1 MSKQQENPI
10 QAERRSARTM
20 DLRNQVIPLIVAVV
34 FYVAW
39 LILPHSAG
47 ILGFEIITFSS
58 DARETMSIAEFVFAI
73 LATLGVGVCTTL
85 TLVTRRAI
93 FGLIGWMLV
102 TVGFAYS
109 LFMVWMRGAR
119 ADSAEIG
126 LWCGIVAVAIA
137 TVSFSLVALR
147 RSPEQMEAAQQAREA
162 ASQLD
167 AVGQAQMD
175 IRREAAPKDNPLLVD
190 DRRARAARRHRNT
203 GQANQP
209 PQD

>member
-1 MSKQQENPI
+1 M
-10 QAERRSARTM
+10 
-20 DLRNQVIPLIVAVV
+20 
-34 FYVAW
+34 
-39 LILPHSAG
+39 
-47 ILGFEIITFSS
+47 
-58 DARETMSIAEFVFAI
+58 
-73 LATLGVGVCTTL
+73 
-85 TLVTRRAI
+85 
-93 FGLIGWMLV
+93 
-102 TVGFAYS
+102 
-109 LFMVWMRGAR
+109 
-119 ADSAEIG
+119 
-126 LWCGIVAVAIA
+126 
-137 TVSFSLVALR
+137 ALR

>member
-1 MSKQQENPI
+1 
-10 QAERRSARTM
+10 M

-47 ILGFEIITFSS
+47 IRGFEIITFSS

-109 LFMVWMRGAR
+109 LFKIGRASCRDRVEILVGA
-119 ADSAEIG
+119 
-126 LWCGIVAVAIA
+126 VAVANKQGRWR
-137 TVSFSLVALR
+137 VEVG
-147 RSPEQMEAAQQAREA
+147 
-162 ASQLD
+162 SQ
-167 AVGQAQMD
+167 
-175 IRREAAPKDNPLLVD
+175 
-190 DRRARAARRHRNT
+190 HT
-203 GQANQP
+203 GGP
-209 PQD
+209 V

>member
-47 ILGFEIITFSS
+47 IRGFEIITFSS

-102 TVGFAYS
+102 TVGFA
-109 LFMVWMRGAR
+109 
-119 ADSAEIG
+119 
-126 LWCGIVAVAIA
+126 
-137 TVSFSLVALR
+137 
-147 RSPEQMEAAQQAREA
+147 
-162 ASQLD
+162 
-167 AVGQAQMD
+167 
-175 IRREAAPKDNPLLVD
+175 
-190 DRRARAARRHRNT
+190 
-203 GQANQP
+203 
-209 PQD
+209 